1 MQDYLYTAM
10 NGARHALASQQVHAN
25 NLANASTTGF
35 KQDVLNAKS
44 YQVEGKGLET
54 QVVVETAGS
63 STNFKPG
70 ALQSTGR
77 DLDVAIQGRG
87 FLAVMDENGQE
98 AYTRSGN
105 FQLGP
110 EGQVYSNNRPVM
122 GAGGPL
128 VIPENEGIAFGSNG
142 ELSIKVQGGGI
153 AQVDQLKLVNPELNQ
168 MTKGSDGLF
177 RAANGG
183 QFNQDENVLLV
194 SKHIEN
200 SNVNAVD
207 SMVANMALSR
217 DFEMQVKMMKA
228 ADENSKSGNQL
239 IRGS

>member
-10 NGARHALASQQVHAN
+10 NGARHSLASQQVQAN

-35 KQDVLNAKS
+35 KQDVMNAKS
-44 YQVEGKGLET
+44 YQVEGKGFET

-70 ALQSTGR
+70 PLQSTGR

-87 FLAVMDENGQE
+87 FMAVIDENGQE
-98 AYTRSGN
+98 AYTRAGN

-110 EGQVYSNNRPVM
+110 EGQVYSAGRQVM

-128 VIPENEGIAFGSNG
+128 VIPRNEGVAFGSNG
-142 ELSIKVQGGGI
+142 ELSIKVPGGGI
-153 AQVDQLKLVNPELNQ
+153 AQVDQLKLVNPDLDQ
-168 MTKGSDGLF
+168 MTKGPDGLF

-183 QFNQDENVLLV
+183 QFNQDENVLLI
-194 SKHIEN
+194 SKHVES
-200 SNVNAVD
+200 SNVNPIDA
-207 SMVANMALSR
+207 MVANMAISR
-217 DFEMQVKMMKA
+217 DFEMQIKMMKT
-228 ADENSKSGNQL
+228 ADENSKSGNSL